1 LSEAAEAGLTETPG
15 ADESIPVE
23 TTEPAQSGDR
33 SDYEAR
39 LRSDPEFALS
49 EVKKWQATAD
59 RRDAEAKA
67 RLKKFE
73 SLEPWVD
80 NLGGPNA
87 VLGYMGRFGA
97 LLGNPAMREAVEM
110 FERTGS
116 VPALGATA
124 SGADTTEEYLDPAER
139 KIKELEG
146 QLAGL
151 REQFSR
157 GESRQAQQSLKG
169 QMDRL
174 FEKYPYLNDEEKAQ
188 IVSRIDGQI
197 KQWDQTEEGR
207 RIIGSLNYDALEIV
221 AAPVIVQKIEEIGER
236 AYRKKLEKK
245 QGAATEAAPARQ
257 TNGQAMSAT
266 AKSAAGALREFMR
279 ERGLTEF
286 GPDMGRR

>member
-1 LSEAAEAGLTETPG
+1 
-15 ADESIPVE
+15 
-23 TTEPAQSGDR
+23 
-33 SDYEAR
+33 
-39 LRSDPEFALS
+39 
-49 EVKKWQATAD
+49 
-59 RRDAEAKA
+59 
-67 RLKKFE
+67 
-73 SLEPWVD
+73 
-80 NLGGPNA
+80 
-87 VLGYMGRFGA
+87 MGRFGA